1 MTTSNKNANS
11 SSSDLGKLRVDF
23 YESGNGETIIITFP
37 NGGLGIVDAHP
48 SSQTNRPN
56 IAALVAGKKI
66 HFVCLSHPHADH
78 GIDLIPVLETHPNI
92 EEFWHSTSDV
102 VGFIF
107 CITETNNYNYP
118 SAVAQFAHEFRKGW
132 AEFLVRLYGAVA
144 ERNIEDRQLHSNVK
158 AILIDGVEIHVLSPE
173 ESIKNKFNKAFRDR
187 AAHKIKNLPDPNLL
201 STVLALKYGQSV
213 VLLGSDALKENWAS
227 TTVRYRQNSLPK
239 ALVLKVPHHGSSNAI
254 ILHPKA
260 SESNYLNLVSRTPRA
275 KAVLFA
281 GDAKHPGA
289 GVYQKLRANTDV
301 MCLSNGLVG
310 KTAVPNPLG
319 IGIPGARAVTAAR
332 ICNPL
337 ISFELD
343 ENGNVNTL
351 AGVNCDACPA

>member
-1 MTTSNKNANS
+1 MKTSNENAPS
-11 SSSDLGKLRVDF
+11 SSSGLAKLRVDF

-48 SSQTNRPN
+48 SSQAHRPT
-56 IAALVAGKKI
+56 IADLIADKKI

-78 GIDLIPVLETHPNI
+78 GIDLIPVLENHANI
-92 EEFWHSTSDV
+92 REFWHSTSDV
-102 VGFIF
+102 DGFIF

-118 SAVAQFAHEFRKGW
+118 SPVKQFAHDFRKGW

-173 ESIKNKFNKAFRDR
+173 ESIKTKFIKAYRDR
-187 AAHKIKNLPDPNLL
+187 AARKTKTLPDPNLL

-213 VLLGSDALKENWAS
+213 VLLGSDALKDNWAS
-227 TTVRYRQNSLPK
+227 ATDRFRENKLAD
-239 ALVLKVPHHGSSNAI
+239 ALVLKIPHHGASNAI
-254 ILHPKA
+254 ILHPRA
-260 SESNYLNLVSRTPRA
+260 GDTNYLNLCSRSPRA
-275 KAVLFA
+275 KAILFA
-281 GDAKHPGA
+281 GDAKHPDA
-289 GVYQKLRANTDV
+289 DVYQKLRATTDV

-310 KTAVPNPLG
+310 RTAVSNPLG

-332 ICNPL
+332 TCNPV

-343 ENGNVNTL
+343 DSGNVKTL
-351 AGVNCDACPA
+351 AGMNCDACAV